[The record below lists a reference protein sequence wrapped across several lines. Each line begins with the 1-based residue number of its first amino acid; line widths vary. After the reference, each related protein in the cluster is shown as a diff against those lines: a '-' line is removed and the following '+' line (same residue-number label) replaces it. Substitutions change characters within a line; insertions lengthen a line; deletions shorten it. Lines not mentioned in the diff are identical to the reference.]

1 MSKFFQVIFEIDDDD
16 SESVVKIRNM
26 LGEKGVVYVS
36 SLNEKK
42 AERILEGEDD

>member
-16 SESVVKIRNM
+16 NESVVKIRNM
-26 LGEKGVVYVS
+26 FGEKCVVYVS